1 MKKFFAWFFGTLC
14 VLAACLS
21 CQDPLMPV
29 DQPDSGT
36 SAAKHF
42 TATTESPAT
51 KTELSGNDTDGYV
64 VNWQSGDKIKIVDA
78 ASTPNVGVYS
88 TTSTAVKAD
97 FTFVSGAEATTAPY
111 KAYYP
116 ETLYNNGTLTL
127 PATQTYVAG
136 NIGQSPMYAESND
149 ESLKF
154 KNLCGIV
161 RLNIT
166 TNDSNRK
173 VRKIVL
179 SANQGMS
186 GTFTISDNA
195 AVIPSGTTAGV
206 TLDCGTAGTAIGTS
220 ATAFYLAVPA
230 ASYSNLKITVVT
242 TDGGK
247 QTRTANK
254 AIVVE
259 RSAMTD
265 ISLSFNGLEMDAT
278 DLSAKATANTYIVSN
293 AGTYKFKAT
302 VKGNGGLDPVTGT
315 TATAISTSDISGVTV
330 LWELQARGQA
340 IKYADNAYEV
350 YYSDGYIY
358 FKTPESFTPGDAY
371 VAVFKDG
378 TGGTAG
384 VYDKDTDEILW
395 SWLIWATEA
404 PGVVE
409 YNDYEWMDRNIG
421 GLSGGYTG
429 GFSYQWGRPAPFSS
443 AYNKQYQ
450 PYTYVP
456 ARSEIFSFTNFN
468 DGTTVEYATA
478 HPTTFF
484 QPPRGNWMSSAA
496 FRNNLWSDEVKTI
509 YDPSPIGWK
518 VPSKTQLDG
527 ITSALTF
534 YGTGF
539 VGTCNTDFGYGNP
552 GSILLWSSTCDNYST
567 VWANAYGSITS
578 TQVDVYFRSGMPIR
592 PVEDHTIVKD
602 LSDYTDLSTNATANS
617 YIVPAAG
624 DYKFL
629 ATVKGNGAATLAGV
643 NKTTNASSIAKAELV
658 WATYGT
664 STAPAS
670 GALIRKIGY
679 QDGYVY
685 FSTGN
690 SGYKE
695 GNALV
700 AIKDASNNILWS
712 WHLWFT
718 DDDIEGQKQTY
729 PGGAVFMDRNLG
741 AQSTDGVPSYG
752 LLYQWG
758 RKDPFLNTY
767 FESVRYGFSNQ
778 TGNNYIEAVLGTAE
792 TRYWTSTTSDQE
804 PTLTVAEAVG
814 HPTYFYFAYPY
825 NQNGRSEWAVDM
837 TEDMWSSS
845 KTIFDPCPPGWKVP
859 SLSAWDDTFMSAF
872 SDGRRP
878 LVGDTSNGYTGL
890 SIDIGGS
897 TCFYPNGTF
906 RIRPRLLWVYNSTTY
921 YRCYGMGA
929 IEKPVDYQF
938 HIWAEDGLLVKS
950 YYNGVE
956 SRNKDGKLTYDQI
969 KSGVYGSA
977 NYPDEFCGGFSVRC
991 VKE

>member
-64 VNWQSGDKIKIVDA
+64 VNWQSDDKIKIVDA

-315 TATAISTSDISGVTV
+315 TATPISTSDISGVTV
-330 LWELQARGQA
+330 LWELANRGQA
-340 IKYADNAYEV
+340 IKYDNEYEV
-350 YYSDGYIY
+350 YYADGYVY
-358 FKTPESFTPGDAY
+358 FRTPDTFTAGDAY

-378 TGGTAG
+378 NGGTAH
-384 VYDKDTDEILW
+384 VYDKEYDEVLW
-395 SWLIWATEA
+395 SWMIWSTDT

-409 YNDYEWMDRNIG
+409 YGDITILDRNLGALGVGSVPYRGCAYEWGRKDPFPGCYNGSYTPSGYYPDRM
-421 GLSGGYTG
+421 TA
-429 GFSYQWGRPAPFSS
+429 FSIVNFDTEGMTV
-443 AYNKQYQ
+443 AY
-450 PYTYVP
+450 
-456 ARSEIFSFTNFN
+456 SI
-468 DGTTVEYATA
+468 A
-478 HPTTFF
+478 HPTTY
-484 QPPRGNWMSSAA
+484 PYG
-496 FRNNLWSDEVKTI
+496 WSQHYWQTASEYTPGMWWNGQKTI
-509 YDPSPIGWK
+509 YDPCPAGWK
-518 VPSKTQLDG
+518 VPSKDEMDIVRQS
-527 ITSALTF
+527 SASLP
-534 YGTGF
+534 GGGF
-539 VGTCNTDFGYGNP
+539 LGNCRGDFEYGNP
-552 GSILLWSSTCDNYST
+552 GSCYYWTSTGLDRNHAWGWYGGSNFSTSHVDNYT
-567 VWANAYGSITS
+567 
-578 TQVDVYFRSGMPIR
+578 RSGYTIR
-592 PVEDHTIVKD
+592 PVEDMSSLD
-602 LSDYTDLSTNATANS
+602 LSGYTDLSSAATANC
-617 YIVPAAG
+617 YIVPATG
-624 DYKFL
+624 DYKFR
-629 ATVKGNGAATLAGV
+629 ATVKGNGAADLAGIS
-643 NKTTNASSIAKAELV
+643 KTTDAASIAGAALV

-664 STAPAS
+664 STAPVS
-670 GALIRKIGY
+670 GEMIHRVGY
-679 QDGYVY
+679 KDGYVF
-685 FSTGN
+685 FSTGD
-690 SGYKE
+690 SFHK

-700 AIKDASNNILWS
+700 AIKDASNTILWS

-718 DDDIEGQKQTY
+718 NDNIEGLKKTY

-741 AQSTDGVPSYG
+741 ALSNSFDPSCTVEFG
-752 LLYQWG
+752 MLYQWG
-758 RKDPFLNTY
+758 RKDPFHNV
-767 FESVRYGFSNQ
+767 VRRGSGYVSS
-778 TGNNYIEAVLGTAE
+778 NNYTTAYLPAVLGQSE
-792 TRYWTSTTSDQE
+792 TGAGV
-804 PTLTVAEAVG
+804 VAGAAYSLATMISKPYEAHYEYYDG
-814 HPTYFYFAYPY
+814 SSFD
-825 NQNGRSEWAVDM
+825 NNSWASGM
-837 TEDMWSSS
+837 TDDLWAAS

-859 SLSAWDDTFMSAF
+859 VTSDWDATFLSAFTENSIRYESITQYSYTSTYQVGVETAYGWFPSTGYHLTQAYWRNSGNTSYQEARGNGALEQNSGYHIRIWA
-872 SDGRRP
+872 SDGILLRDEFAETAGV
-878 LVGDTSNGYTGL
+878 LNYT
-890 SIDIGGS
+890 D
-897 TCFYPNGTF
+897 FVPNGRKT
-906 RIRPRLLWVYNSTTY
+906 VYRTN
-921 YRCYGMGA
+921 
-929 IEKPVDYQF
+929 
-938 HIWAEDGLLVKS
+938 
-950 YYNGVE
+950 
-956 SRNKDGKLTYDQI
+956 
-969 KSGVYGSA
+969 A
-977 NYPDEFCGGFSVRC
+977 NSVRC